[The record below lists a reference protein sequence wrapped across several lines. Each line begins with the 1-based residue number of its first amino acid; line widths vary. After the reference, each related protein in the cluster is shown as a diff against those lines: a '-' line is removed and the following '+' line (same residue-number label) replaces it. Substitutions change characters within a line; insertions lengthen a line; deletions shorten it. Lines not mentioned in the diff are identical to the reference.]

1 MLQSVL
7 GKSAVASPQVLGS
20 GVPLVIS
27 EGIALRP
34 NCQSLM
40 PADLSSM
47 ARIAPPALLKPVP
60 KVVDPAS
67 TPQPALSLVVFTQEV
82 DNDFPVSLRLTSILQ
97 PGDVCKVIWLGVV
110 EMTFTASITSISPW

>member
-1 MLQSVL
+1 ML

-27 EGIALRP
+27 DGIELRP
-34 NCQSLM
+34 NCHILM

-47 ARIAPPALLKPVP
+47 ARIAPPALLKSAP

-82 DNDFPVSLRLTSILQ
+82 DSDFPVSLRLTSTLQ
-97 PGDVCKVIWLGVV
+97 PDEVCRVIWLGAV

>member
-27 EGIALRP
+27 EGIELRP
-34 NCQSLM
+34 NCHILM

-47 ARIAPPALLKPVP
+47 ARIAPPALLKSAP

-82 DNDFPVSLRLTSILQ
+82 DSDFPVSLRLTSILQ
-97 PGDVCKVIWLGVV
+97 PDVVCRVIWLEVV
-110 EMTFTASITSISPW
+110 ETTFTASITSISPW